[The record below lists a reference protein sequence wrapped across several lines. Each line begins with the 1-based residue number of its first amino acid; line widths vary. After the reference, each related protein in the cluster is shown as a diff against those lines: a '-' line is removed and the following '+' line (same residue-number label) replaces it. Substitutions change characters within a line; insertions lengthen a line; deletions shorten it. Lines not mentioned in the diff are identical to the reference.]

1 MEREQEVE
9 LAEQFGYASYLSIP
23 PIQLLPLRFADG
35 VLSGNFSFRESCWLE
50 SGVVKVWQ
58 FHIDNQHQGH
68 LS

>member
-35 VLSGNFSFRESCWLE
+35 VLSGNFSFRES
-50 SGVVKVWQ
+50 
-58 FHIDNQHQGH
+58 
-68 LS
+68 